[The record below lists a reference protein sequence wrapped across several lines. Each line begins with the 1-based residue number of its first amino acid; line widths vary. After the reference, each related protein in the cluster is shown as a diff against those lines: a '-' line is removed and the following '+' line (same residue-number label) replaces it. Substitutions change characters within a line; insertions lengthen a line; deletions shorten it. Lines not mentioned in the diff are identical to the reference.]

1 MSLATLFEP
10 RTPVY
15 SGTGEELQKVQRL
28 LTDNHVPFKLRPDG
42 HRTRVFVKRSL
53 ADKSEMLIR
62 DAKARHWLW

>member
-28 LTDNHVPFKLRPDG
+28 LTDNHIPFKLKPDG
-42 HRTRVFVKRSL
+42 AKTRVFVKRSL
-53 ADKSEMLIR
+53 ADKGEMLIR
-62 DAKARHWLW
+62 EAKARNWLW